1 MKKTYYIFLLLLLL
15 LKITITGNAQVV
27 INEVMVKSNGT
38 AGGLLGTF
46 DNTSPPGYYY
56 GNEYIEIYNKSCSA
70 IDISGWM
77 LGNATTPLA
86 DFTGGC
92 FAFPPNT
99 IIQGFGHI
107 VLGTNR
113 SSADAA
119 SIDFK
124 TENYTPT
131 TSPPTTTGN
140 NMNRYQYISF
150 AYSLENTSPPRRN
163 SYWILPNS
171 EGWIGLYDNN
181 GNPQDA
187 IYWTGTQNQIT
198 TAAGDNY
205 FNIAVTTPLSA
216 SVNTLVSA
224 RGIYN
229 LAPTKIAYI
238 NSSSIVKGNS
248 VQRVPDGG
256 AWQASGAASINRTTT
271 GNCNGGTCASAGS
284 FTITASLTNPS
295 CGSSN
300 GSATVTPNPAGAYT
314 YTWTAPAVST
324 TNTATGLSAGPYT
337 VTVGQ
342 GGCTTS
348 TVITLTSTGGP
359 TITTTQTLSASCGS
373 SDGSATVTATPGS
386 TFTWSPSGGNLSSA
400 TNLAAGN
407 YTVLVSLSGCNTQTV
422 VTIPSASNSTIT
434 ATQTIATSCG
444 LSTGEAT
451 VTSIPAGATYTWS
464 SGVSSTTNTASGLAA
479 GNYTAYVTLA
489 GCTISTVVTISST
502 GGPTITSTQTN
513 TTTCGLST
521 GAATVN
527 STPAGTAY
535 SWSAGVSSTTN
546 TASGLAAGN
555 YTAYV
560 TLAGC
565 TVNTVVTISS
575 AGGPTITSVNTIGE
589 DCNTSNGSATVT
601 ASPAGTTYLWA
612 PSGVTTSTINGLASG
627 NYTVTASLGAC
638 STSSVITINP
648 IIKTFTISPDVTI
661 LQGNSTAITVS
672 SGYTYTWTPTTNLS
686 CTNCANPIANPSV
699 TTNYCVDASDG
710 VCSYTNCVIV
720 NVEIPCIPP
729 KILSAP
735 NAFSPN
741 GDGNND
747 EFCIKG
753 LSNCISSFEIS
764 IFNRWGEKIYS
775 STEANFCWDGKYK
788 GVSLDPGVFV
798 YYLKAIYIDN
808 SELTKKGNITLL
820 H

>member
-1 MKKTYYIFLLLLLL
+1 MLKKNTYIILLFLI
-15 LKITITGNAQVV
+15 KITITGNAQVL
-27 INEVMVKSNGT
+27 INEVLHKPGT
-38 AGGLLGTF
+38 S
-46 DNTSPPGYYY
+46 TSVNQGMRRK
-56 GNEYIEIYNKSCSA
+56 EYVEIYNAGCSPVNIGCWVVGCA
-70 IDISGWM
+70 NRGIQTAANPAYTGAFQFPSGTIINPGQHIVVGGTQSQNSTSYPASDIDFVVANYIGT
-77 LGNATTPLA
+77 NTC
-86 DFTGGC
+86 D
-92 FAFPPNT
+92 PNT
-99 IIQGFGHI
+99 NW
-107 VLGTNR
+107 L
-113 SSADAA
+113 
-119 SIDFK
+119 
-124 TENYTPT
+124 
-131 TSPPTTTGN
+131 
-140 NMNRYQYISF
+140 
-150 AYSLENTSPPRRN
+150 
-163 SYWILPNS
+163 LPN
-171 EGWIGLYDNN
+171 GDGTMALYDNT
-181 GNPQDA
+181 GTVVDA
-187 IYWTGTQNQIT
+187 IYWSLSSNP
-198 TAAGDNY
+198 
-205 FNIAVTTPLSA
+205 NIATDDDFASSPCIPSA
-216 SVNTLVSA
+216 CSGITSLASA
-224 RGIYN
+224 RQIAATFPTRITYVG
-229 LAPTKIAYI
+229 LATDYDMTFSRI
-238 NSSSIVKGNS
+238 
-248 VQRVPDGG
+248 PDGG
-256 AWQASGAASINRTTT
+256 AWQRDIAPSIVGAN
-271 GNCNGGTCASAGS
+271 NCNGGTCISAAS
-284 FTITASLTNPS
+284 FTITASLTNPT

-300 GSATVTPNPAGAYT
+300 GSATITPNPAGAYT

-359 TITTTQTLSASCGS
+359 TITATQTLAASCGS

-400 TNLAAGN
+400 TNLAPGN

-686 CTNCANPIANPSV
+686 CINCANPIANPSV